1 MLNMRILIT
10 FLIIFFITSISF
22 SQETEGYSKKNLDE
36 TLYLSPKVE
45 EIPIEDPKLVP
56 VIDNDQNI
64 QIENKNIDD
73 LKILSKKEKRAKKL
87 EKRIVKRIRKLKN
100 PNWVYYRKGI
110 EGPNAYFRSDL
121 SGMPKR
127 SNLNT
132 NFDTA
137 IGTQDGNFVF
147 LNKASSGGTE
157 NISKKVI
164 QIALFLPH
172 IMEVEIHVNTIC
184 GSQEGFSS
192 KDQTIPIYR
201 SFSSIYLNFRDLQ
214 DVRQTN
220 TIERFL
226 KDDFGYTRSVLQ
238 KILNARLD
246 LCN

>member
-1 MLNMRILIT
+1 MRILIT
-10 FLIIFFITSISF
+10 FSTIFFITSISF

-36 TLYLSPKVE
+36 TLYVSPKVE
-45 EIPIEDPKLVP
+45 EIPIEDPKLYP
-56 VIDNDQNI
+56 IIDSDKNI
-64 QIENKNIDD
+64 EVDNKNIDD

-87 EKRIVKRIRKLKN
+87 EKRIVKRIKKLKN

-121 SGMPKR
+121 SGMPKQT
-127 SNLNT
+127 NLNA

-147 LNKASSGGTE
+147 LNKGSGGGTE

-172 IMEVEIHVNTIC
+172 IKEVEIHMNSIC

-201 SFSSIYLNFRDLQ
+201 SFSSVYLNFRDLQ

-238 KILNARLD
+238 KILNARRD